1 MTGAL
6 CSSQQISR
14 QSQSCLS
21 FKQCS
26 MDSRTAPAAK
36 QQDRAYHPS
45 RMYLLRSLSL
55 ITLSLIQ
62 QAHDKEGGFV

>member
-26 MDSRTAPAAK
+26 MDLRTAPAAK

-55 ITLSLIQ
+55 IATLVTNLT
-62 QAHDKEGGFV
+62 GTR